1 MLPLEDCDTGNCTC
15 RYRHYEDRRDR
26 QRRSSDLRAT
36 NKRYSGEDRRV
47 LSERR
52 LVKRARGQDYFDYL
66 AGD

>member
-1 MLPLEDCDTGNCTC
+1 MLPLEDCDTSNCTC

-26 QRRSSDLRAT
+26 QRRSSDLRVT
-36 NKRYSGEDRRV
+36 EKLYTGEDRRM

-52 LVKRARGQDYFDYL
+52 LIKQARGQDYFDYL

>member
-1 MLPLEDCDTGNCTC
+1 MLPLEDCDTRNCTC

-36 NKRYSGEDRRV
+36 NKRYAGEDRRI